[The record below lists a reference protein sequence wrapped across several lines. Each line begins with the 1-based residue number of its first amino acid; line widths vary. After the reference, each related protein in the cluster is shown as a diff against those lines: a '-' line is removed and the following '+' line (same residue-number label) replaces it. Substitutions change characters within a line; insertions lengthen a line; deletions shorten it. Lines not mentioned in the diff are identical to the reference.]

1 MLIKQSFILMQV
13 ESEQVIM
20 SHSPLK
26 MFRQFHDKHVLV
38 SGQGPVLEIAKNLGF
53 TKVTTIETL
62 RQTFPLLDMVDHQRR
77 HVAVSINI
85 YSWLYRI

>member
-1 MLIKQSFILMQV
+1 MQV

-62 RQTFPLLDMVDHQRR
+62 RQTFPLLDMVDHHRR